1 MNPTV
6 CPILNQDLTLFLF
19 VMSNDSNFDFTLTYI
34 YNYESVLDDCLLY
47 LFFLDE
53 TKKTKLSGIFSSIW
67 LFLDV

>member
-53 TKKTKLSGIFSSIW
+53 TKKQNYPVFFRPFGF
-67 LFLDV
+67 F